1 MTSRH
6 NARLTLQLFRR
17 GARPAQRLPQLSECL
32 GAAGG
37 PLALPQRLQ
46 QFRQLGLGGA
56 QSAGRQPGRVGWRR
70 PVQREADRENRP
82 TDGRRWGVKH

>member
-6 NARLTLQLFRR
+6 TARLTLLLFRR
-17 GARPAQRLPQLSECL
+17 GARPYQRLPQLPEGL
-32 GAAGG
+32 GASGG

-46 QFRQLGLGGA
+46 QVRQLGLGGA
-56 QSAGRQPGRVGWRR
+56 QSAGRQPSRVGWRR

-82 TDGRRWGVKH
+82 TDGRRRGVRH